1 MHVKRIWNAYE
12 TLLDVFP
19 TMATKAPSHSTPDSD
34 NKAQRRDMLMFY
46 QVIFKTASS
55 GQNDAE
61 LGLIGR
67 ETRAIST

>member
-1 MHVKRIWNAYE
+1 
-12 TLLDVFP
+12 
-19 TMATKAPSHSTPDSD
+19 MATKAPSHSTPDSD